1 MFEGEGSDG
10 LFNNSEVCPGG
21 GNNAAEVSTLEKEGG
36 GSPGGTLEDRD
47 RQTFF
52 FRRHFSLLLLPS
64 AFCGKTAETCHKG
77 AGGNRKVP
85 KCVRGGIAPGGGG
98 TTKEPRYNAT

>member
-36 GSPGGTLEDRD
+36 RSPGGTLEDRD

-52 FRRHFSLLLLPS
+52 FSTAFFSSSSSFRLLWQNGRDLS
-64 AFCGKTAETCHKG
+64 Q
-77 AGGNRKVP
+77 GGWRK
-85 KCVRGGIAPGGGG
+85 
-98 TTKEPRYNAT
+98 